1 MTRRWTGLSA
11 VLACLTA
18 GCAPGGER
26 PAPSLLLVTLGGLR
40 ADHVGTYGAAAA
52 QTPTLDGLAR
62 RGVAFEHAYAAAPIS
77 LTSDAT
83 LLTGRYPPRH
93 GARDDGVPMAD
104 VPTIATLLGARGF
117 TTAAFVSTTALA
129 RPSGLAR
136 GFSTYRDGA
145 HAVDDAIAW
154 LRAASPDRFFLWVQ
168 IEVAPAGS
176 DVERYD
182 AGIAAADH
190 EMGRLLDALGPRAQT
205 TWIVAAG
212 DHGEAFGE
220 HDEQAHGAALYD
232 TTLHVPLI
240 IAPVFSWIDRWPG
253 GRAGARVAEPVTLAD
268 VAATVVPALGGAIV
282 DADGID
288 LAPALA
294 GRPLGDRDI
303 YAESFAPLVEH
314 GLPPLRAL
322 RSGPWKYIAAPRAE
336 LFAVLKDAGERT
348 NLAAVEPSALRVL
361 AGRLSSYSGTP

>member
-1 MTRRWTGLSA
+1 MTRRWTGLA
-11 VLACLTA
+11 VVLACLTT
-18 GCAPGGER
+18 GCAPAREQ

-40 ADHVGTYGAAAA
+40 ADHVGTYGATAA

-62 RGVAFEHAYAAAPIS
+62 RGVVFEHAYAAAPIS
-77 LTSDAT
+77 LTSHAT

-93 GARDDGVPMAD
+93 GARADGVPMTD

-117 TTAAFVSTTALA
+117 STAAFVSSAVLA

-136 GFSTYRDGA
+136 GFSAYGGGT

-154 LRAASPDRFFLWVQ
+154 LRTTSPNRFFLWLEV
-168 IEVAPAGS
+168 EVADAGS
-176 DVERYD
+176 AVERYD

-190 EMGRLLDALGPRAQT
+190 EVGRLLDALGPRGQT
-205 TWIVAAG
+205 TWIVTAG

-220 HDEQAHGAALYD
+220 HDEHAHGAALYD

-240 IAPVFSWIDRWPG
+240 IAPVFSWIDRLPG

-268 VAATVVPALGGAIV
+268 VAATVVPALGGTIG

-348 NLAAVEPSALRVL
+348 NLATVEPSTLQVMAS
-361 AGRLSSYSGTP
+361 RLSSYAGAP